1 MTSHKSLMSKN
12 YDIIICNYRF
22 LDLSKK
28 LLYLSDE
35 TLKIKDL
42 IFSYYSKHS
51 YLYSNDQI
59 KKF

>member
-1 MTSHKSLMSKN
+1 MSKN

-22 LDLSKK
+22 FDLSKK
-28 LLYLSDE
+28 LFYLSDE
-35 TLKIKDL
+35 TLKIKDF
-42 IFSYYSKHS
+42 IFSYYPKHS

>member
-1 MTSHKSLMSKN
+1 MSKN

-28 LLYLSDE
+28 LFYLSDE
-35 TLKIKDL
+35 TLKIKDF
-42 IFSYYSKHS
+42 IFFYYPKHS